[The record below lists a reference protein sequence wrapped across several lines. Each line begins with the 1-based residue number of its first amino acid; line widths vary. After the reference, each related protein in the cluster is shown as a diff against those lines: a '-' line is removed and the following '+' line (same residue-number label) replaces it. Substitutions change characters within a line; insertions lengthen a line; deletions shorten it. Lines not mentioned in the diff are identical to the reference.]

1 MRITGGTGVRAFA
14 VAAGIVTSLGGVFA
28 QPQAGRVALDPDDI
42 GGVVT
47 SAKGPEAGVWVIAE
61 TKDFKTRFIKIV
73 TTDDR
78 GRYVIPDLP
87 RASYQVFVRG
97 YGLVDSPR
105 VIAKLG
111 QHLNLTGV
119 PAPNPT
125 AAAEYYPP
133 KYWFSMMDASKL
145 DYKIVKDGCMNCHQ
159 TGNKDTR
166 TISPTLGTFK
176 TSLDAWDHRVT
187 IGASAALMS
196 QSFQLLGAARQA
208 FADWTD
214 RVAAGELPAMTPAR
228 PTGIERNIVVTEWDW
243 GTGTTFSHTHAM
255 SYRKDPTVNA
265 NGRIWGPDGP
275 NNSIIWLDTAENVA
289 GTYKLPQPSGARSGV
304 MDHLGRPY
312 VMSRVRPQGASQPSY
327 CTDGTKNKFAQYFP
341 VPRGGSGIARF
352 DPKSETWTTVDTCWH
367 SDHNEFGGPPDYK
380 LYFGDGAVVG
390 WVNIKT
396 LDETK
401 SQEEAQGWCPT
412 VLDTNGDGQ
421 ISQGWTEPNEPVDP
435 RKDHRITFG
444 CYYAGWSP
452 IDNSI
457 WCSGMQNA
465 GMLPANRRTPNVV
478 RMDLG
483 NDPPR
488 TCRAERYEA
497 PPQRDVEAAGERGIA
512 VDSNGVIWM
521 AYRQSDHVSS
531 FDRRKCKGPLN
542 GPNATGQHCPEG
554 WTFYRRQGEPTFRN
568 TILQAN
574 SYYSLDVDQFNWSGL
589 GKNTVLLGTANAD
602 GVEALLPNGQFID
615 LHIPYPMGFFT
626 RNLQGRVDA
635 PERGWKGKAAWT
647 AGMSYAPWHQE
658 GGRGTKPTVVRF
670 EVRPNPLAK

>member
-1 MRITGGTGVRAFA
+1 MKRWRLRGFA
-14 VAAGIVTSLGGVFA
+14 VAGLVATSLAWVHG
-28 QPQAGRVALDPDDI
+28 QLRSPNLVALDADDI

-47 SAKGPEAGVWVIAE
+47 GAKGPEAGVWVVAE
-61 TKDFKTRFIKIV
+61 TRDFKTRFVKIV
-73 TTDDR
+73 TTDDQ
-78 GRYVIPDLP
+78 GRYVLPDLP
-87 RASYQVFVRG
+87 RANFEVFVRG

-105 VIAKLG
+105 VPVKLG
-111 QHLNLTGV
+111 QRVNLTAV
-119 PAPNPT
+119 PAPNAT
-125 AAAEYYPP
+125 AAAQYYPP

-176 TSLDAWDHRVT
+176 TSLEAWDHRVT
-187 IGASAALMS
+187 IGASAASMS
-196 QSFQLLGAARQA
+196 QSFSLLGPARQA

-214 RVAAGELPAMTPAR
+214 RVAAGELPATAPSR

-255 SYRKDPTVNA
+255 SYRKEPTVNA

-275 NNSIIWLDTAENVA
+275 NNSIIWLDPVENVS

-304 MDHLGRPY
+304 MDHLARPY
-312 VMSRVRPQGASQPSY
+312 VMSRVRPQGAGQPGF
-327 CTDGTKNKFAQYFP
+327 CTDPRNKFAAYFP
-341 VPRGGSGIARF
+341 VTRGGSGIARF
-352 DPKSETWTTVDTCWH
+352 DPRTETWTTVDTCWS
-367 SDHNEFGGPPDYK
+367 SDHNEFGGAPDYK
-380 LYFGDGAVVG
+380 LYFGDGNVVG
-390 WVNIKT
+390 WVGTTT

-401 SQEEAQGWCPT
+401 SQEAAMGWCPA
-412 VLDTNGDGQ
+412 VLDTNGDGV
-421 ISQGWTEPNEPVDP
+421 ITPGWVEPGQPPDP
-435 RKDHRITFG
+435 RKDLRVTFG

-452 IDNSI
+452 VDGSI

-465 GMLPANRRTPNVV
+465 GMIPANRRTPNVV

-497 PPQRDVEAAGERGIA
+497 PPQRDLEAAGERGIA

-531 FDRRKCKGPLN
+531 FDRRKCKRPLN

-568 TILQAN
+568 TMLQAN
-574 SYYSLDVDQFNWSGL
+574 TYYSLDVDQFDWSGL
-589 GKNTVLLGTANAD
+589 GKNTVLLGPANSD

-626 RNLQGRVDA
+626 RNIQGRFDDA
-635 PERGWKGKAAWT
+635 KRGWKGKAAWT

-670 EVRPNPLAK
+670 EVRPDPLAK